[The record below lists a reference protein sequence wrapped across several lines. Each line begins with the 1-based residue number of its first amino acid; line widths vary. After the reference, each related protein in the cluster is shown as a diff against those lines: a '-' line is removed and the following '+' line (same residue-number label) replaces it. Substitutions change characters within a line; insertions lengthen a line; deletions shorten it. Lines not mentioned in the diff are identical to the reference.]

1 MVLGKRP
8 YRRFYNLDMCV
19 KGGVCTEEEANKI
32 EDMIFSK
39 DPEMNKLGEKLGKQM
54 QRKWWEQKQGMLAF

>member
-1 MVLGKRP
+1 
-8 YRRFYNLDMCV
+8 
-19 KGGVCTEEEANKI
+19 
-32 EDMIFSK
+32 MIFSK